1 MQQSYGGALYHQKQ
15 EPLPRRFLPA
25 LTVSSRLLWDL
36 VSNSHYREYPLHTYP
51 SLICAAEKNE
61 LKKTGLAHPTKYK
74 EIDKAGLSGAVV
86 SKHC

>member
-1 MQQSYGGALYHQKQ
+1 
-15 EPLPRRFLPA
+15 
-25 LTVSSRLLWDL
+25 

-61 LKKTGLAHPTKYK
+61 LKKTGLAHPKKYK